1 MKKFFCTLGLSLSVI
16 SSALAGDSPLDL
28 LNTEITNILTPF
40 QNQTTAAKLKFDAVE
55 INNERALKVALNGLY
70 SKMGSKNN
78 FIIKVDNL
86 GYDYNDGI
94 SPTTTLKGSLGFDL
108 TKFLSRE
115 QSNEMVPKS
124 IELLEE
130 TVKSYTEEYGDAIF
144 IKGVV
149 TSTTKDAE
157 GNYIGLS
164 ALLAIKIDLDKLP
177 EYLSPEDVMVTDA
190 FFSITLNLKTGI
202 AIDSFI
208 VSNPEYLGYQQ
219 DQMGLK
225 EVLENLLA
233 RGDETKRM
241 IETVFMSLDS
251 IPSDIVEMDNSL
263 FRNSISN
270 NKKLSNILK

>member
-1 MKKFFCTLGLSLSVI
+1 MKKFFCTLGLSFSLI
-16 SSALAGDSPLDL
+16 SSAIAGDSPLDL

-251 IPSDIVEMDNSL
+251 IASDIVEMDNSL